1 MSDFGY
7 LHHKASAS
15 GPFCTER
22 VEITLRGWPHTGEW
36 QARFEGRWR
45 KVHTDG
51 RTGWIVYQ
59 GERIRI
65 TIEGYC

>member
-1 MSDFGY
+1 MSDYGY

-15 GPFCTER
+15 GPFFTER
-22 VEITLRGWPHTGEW
+22 VNVKPRDWPHAGEW
-36 QARFEGRWR
+36 QAWFESRWR

-51 RTGWIVYQ
+51 SVGWIVYQ

-65 TIEGYC
+65 AIEGYC